1 MGSRRI
7 WAFWFISREDTGE
20 LAQLSLRSEE
30 REKADR
36 RSTLR
41 PHCSLGREKVYRQKN
56 RAEPVGHLIGHSWM
70 VVCCANESV
79 CLVFFSSCPAKIQTW
94 VKNSEQLIL
103 LQLIFVVWCNCCCC
117 DAVVVGLI
125 VGKQRLFQSK
135 EWQEVFSPMTP
146 LYWLRRA
153 LRWVLSHC
161 CCNSSCCCDRYC
173 CCCSK
178 FQFFSETGKLL
189 CLSAHNATY
198 YGVHQV
204 SQDKITP
211 NMISST
217 MDGTHSK

>member
-20 LAQLSLRSEE
+20 LAQLSLGSEE

-79 CLVFFSSCPAKIQTW
+79 CLVFFPVAQRRYRPESRTL
-94 VKNSEQLIL
+94 NSWYCYNWYL
-103 LQLIFVVWCNCCCC
+103 LFGAI
-117 DAVVVGLI
+117 AVVVGLV
-125 VGKQRLFQSK
+125 VGIKQGLFQSK

-178 FQFFSETGKLL
+178 LENLGK
-189 CLSAHNATY
+189 N
-198 YGVHQV
+198 
-204 SQDKITP
+204 
-211 NMISST
+211 
-217 MDGTHSK
+217 